1 MITQGR
7 NIVGGAQLLIRSLP
21 FRSAFGYVPLG
32 PVLVS
37 DEPALTR
44 LVVQQ
49 LHQVAREE
57 RIRFLAIQVPWG
69 SKTLATQL
77 SDSGFSVLSLE
88 LAPTASVLIDLLKG
102 PDEIFSEMN
111 ATVRKHIRKSQH
123 SGISVREGTDSDLD
137 TFYRL
142 LCATANR
149 RGFSP
154 PSSSYFSEVWRVF
167 APRGYLKLFVA
178 EISGEP
184 LSALLA
190 IAFANIVTCWRIGWS
205 GKQATMHPN
214 EALHWAALQ
223 WAKSR
228 EYRYFDFGGISRTLA
243 KRILAGEPRGD
254 SEENKMDFF
263 KLGFGGE
270 VKLFP
275 EASGY
280 VYNPVLRWAWP
291 RAAVAMTKFRPLR
304 NRFVRRIYG
313 N

>member
-1 MITQGR
+1 M
-7 NIVGGAQLLIRSLP
+7 
-21 FRSAFGYVPLG
+21 
-32 PVLVS
+32 
-37 DEPALTR
+37 
-44 LVVQQ
+44 
-49 LHQVAREE
+49 
-57 RIRFLAIQVPWG
+57 
-69 SKTLATQL
+69 
-77 SDSGFSVLSLE
+77 E

-102 PDEIFSEMN
+102 PEEIFSEMN
-111 ATVRKHIRKSQH
+111 ATVRKHIRRSQH
-123 SGISVREGTDSDLD
+123 SGVTVREGTNSDLG

-167 APRGYLKLFVA
+167 APGGHLKLFVA

-190 IAFANIVTCWRIGWS
+190 IAFANIVTSWRIGWS
-205 GKQATMHPN
+205 GKQAAMHPN
-214 EALHWAALQ
+214 EALYWAALR

-228 EYRYFDFGGISRTLA
+228 EYRYFDFGGIHRALA

-263 KLGFGGE
+263 KLGFGGG

-275 EASGY
+275 EACGY

-291 RAAVAMTKFRPLR
+291 PTAEAMTKFRPLR
-304 NRFVRRIYG
+304 DLVHRIAALG
-313 N
+313 SRQRGA